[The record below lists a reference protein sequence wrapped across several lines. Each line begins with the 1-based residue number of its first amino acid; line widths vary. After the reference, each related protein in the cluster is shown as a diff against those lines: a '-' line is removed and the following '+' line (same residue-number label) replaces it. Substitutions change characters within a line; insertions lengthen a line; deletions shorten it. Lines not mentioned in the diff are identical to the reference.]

1 MELAPPERAARA
13 GLAATAANMGGLGC
27 GPLLAGL
34 LAEYAPWP
42 LRLPFVVHL
51 ALIALAAVLT
61 WFLPETVA
69 SARLRGL
76 RLRPRGLAV
85 PSAMRGVFVTSALAG
100 FAGFSLLGLFTAVA
114 PAFVAETLDVHNLG
128 LTGLVVFTVFLAS
141 TAGQALMGRVGE
153 RRALPGGCFVLAG
166 GLVLVGAS
174 LLCASLPL
182 LVAGALCGGLGQG
195 LAFRGAV
202 TAISAAAPAEHR
214 AATVSAF
221 FVIAYLGISLPV
233 VGVGALTLAIGL
245 RDAGLTFSACVLALA
260 LGVGVYVARRP
271 PAPRRRTRRAPD
283 RGPENPCRPGRSWC
297 ETGPVDT
304 VTRFRQTVISWAAGD
319 ADTPRPAAAGSAR
332 ELAAELGLRTVVL
345 VEGVSDRAA
354 VEALA
359 ERRGRSLTAEGVVV
373 VPLGGATSITRFLR
387 LLGPDGLGVRPAG
400 LCDAAEQRFFL
411 QGLERTGFGTAL
423 TPDELEGLGFFTC
436 YADLEDE
443 LIRAL
448 GTDGVQRVIDGQGDL
463 RTLRIFQ
470 KQPAQ
475 RERPIEAQLRRFMGT
490 IGGRKEQYARALT
503 EALDPARAPKPLD
516 GLLAH
521 L

>member
-1 MELAPPERAARA
+1 MD
-13 GLAATAANMGGLGC
+13 TA
-27 GPLLAGL
+27 
-34 LAEYAPWP
+34 
-42 LRLPFVVHL
+42 
-51 ALIALAAVLT
+51 
-61 WFLPETVA
+61 
-69 SARLRGL
+69 
-76 RLRPRGLAV
+76 
-85 PSAMRGVFVTSALAG
+85 
-100 FAGFSLLGLFTAVA
+100 
-114 PAFVAETLDVHNLG
+114 
-128 LTGLVVFTVFLAS
+128 
-141 TAGQALMGRVGE
+141 
-153 RRALPGGCFVLAG
+153 
-166 GLVLVGAS
+166 
-174 LLCASLPL
+174 
-182 LVAGALCGGLGQG
+182 
-195 LAFRGAV
+195 
-202 TAISAAAPAEHR
+202 
-214 AATVSAF
+214 
-221 FVIAYLGISLPV
+221 
-233 VGVGALTLAIGL
+233 
-245 RDAGLTFSACVLALA
+245 
-260 LGVGVYVARRP
+260 
-271 PAPRRRTRRAPD
+271 
-283 RGPENPCRPGRSWC
+283 
-297 ETGPVDT
+297 
-304 VTRFRQTVISWAAGD
+304 TRFRQTVISWAAGD

-423 TPDELEGLGFFTC
+423 TPDDLEGLGFFTC
-436 YADLEDE
+436 NADLEDE

>member
-1 MELAPPERAARA
+1 M
-13 GLAATAANMGGLGC
+13 
-27 GPLLAGL
+27 
-34 LAEYAPWP
+34 
-42 LRLPFVVHL
+42 
-51 ALIALAAVLT
+51 
-61 WFLPETVA
+61 
-69 SARLRGL
+69 
-76 RLRPRGLAV
+76 
-85 PSAMRGVFVTSALAG
+85 
-100 FAGFSLLGLFTAVA
+100 
-114 PAFVAETLDVHNLG
+114 
-128 LTGLVVFTVFLAS
+128 
-141 TAGQALMGRVGE
+141 
-153 RRALPGGCFVLAG
+153 
-166 GLVLVGAS
+166 
-174 LLCASLPL
+174 
-182 LVAGALCGGLGQG
+182 
-195 LAFRGAV
+195 
-202 TAISAAAPAEHR
+202 
-214 AATVSAF
+214 
-221 FVIAYLGISLPV
+221 
-233 VGVGALTLAIGL
+233 
-245 RDAGLTFSACVLALA
+245 
-260 LGVGVYVARRP
+260 
-271 PAPRRRTRRAPD
+271 
-283 RGPENPCRPGRSWC
+283 
-297 ETGPVDT
+297 
-304 VTRFRQTVISWAAGD
+304 
-319 ADTPRPAAAGSAR
+319 
-332 ELAAELGLRTVVL
+332 L